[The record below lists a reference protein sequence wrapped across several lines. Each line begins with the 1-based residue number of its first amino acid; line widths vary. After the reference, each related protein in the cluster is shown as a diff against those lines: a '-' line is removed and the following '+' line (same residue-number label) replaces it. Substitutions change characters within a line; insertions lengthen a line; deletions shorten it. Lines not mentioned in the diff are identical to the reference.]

1 MDQFIHLSEFRV
13 VICKKCQYAVLPSQI
28 DSHFTPQRPHG
39 LMKEDRQRIISRIS
53 EIDDL
58 IKDEEALKH
67 GDFTFPRDTAEPI
80 IALKTPEINGFRC
93 TFEVSDEVICPYV
106 CNSMRQIQKH
116 SWEMHRWKSTDKGGR
131 PKKNAVKAV
140 YKVPWRSGVLCQRF
154 FVQGPKSGY
163 FEVGRHIE
171 RGQTEH
177 APESQWEKLEKEID
191 QGRVRVNEA
200 QRRKIEA
207 MNESMEPNPWLRQT
221 GWVQHL
227 GHLDPVELQALVKSV
242 KEDEEPEL
250 YIVHEAF
257 QNMIRAAQSIA
268 VKEAVGKPAL
278 LEANRKERGKKAKKP
293 FNSKMTANT
302 FKGYV
307 GYWKQLLSYIIRCED
322 LEEEKRPGF
331 KFTSKQ
337 RLGFD
342 TLMDAV
348 DQLSDYKEENRSK
361 DEEEYE
367 KARDEVQRRLLQF
380 CIALLDHDLVDN
392 EYRSAIISGLAVL
405 GIREDKG
412 WENPEDYTPK
422 LSAIIK
428 LARLMVIQMAYQTRR
443 DSVARKVEKGISQ
456 EEAEEDTRGHVE
468 LVQSMSRRFMMLMDE
483 NGIPT
488 PMDWMFETRTYGL
501 HIRYSTAA
509 DGTISWRGD
518 TILYQQ
524 IQFSMEQ
531 VRSMV
536 QGLVVKAR
544 RRLITGLLKLQ
555 VDQYGEVPG
564 QALPGIDWEHL
575 YDNPAEQSIGWSF
588 LKDIRNR
595 LTVNGIEGAKWLA
608 KRVIDEEELQKEM
621 IQTETQP
628 DQPMQWRKKAIIK
641 YQREMEAF
649 QEELLILMHCT
660 GGQAARATEIIG
672 IRHQNTRNGGVR
684 NIFVEDGLVVF
695 VTAYHKGYE
704 FSEKIKV
711 IQRVLPREVG
721 ELLVYYLWLVLP
733 FWESI
738 EMMTDR
744 VTELSPFVW
753 GDGKMEDE
761 EKKRAEKDKPDNSAD
776 SHSENDSIQEDEE
789 NQALKRSRKAWT
801 SERLRKIIQRESM
814 IWMGVKLNISA
825 WRQVTIAIAR
835 KYLQDKFGEEQ
846 GSEEYDDD
854 DFDEDNVEGDSPL
867 DLQAGHGT
875 HVAGMIYARLISE
888 GKFETMSQR
897 EQFRQVSQE
906 WHRFLGFQDKQ
917 DTLMVRIGKKR
928 KRSRWEKAHRE
939 MQLDR
944 WKQLRAVNI
953 YQGLEA
959 LLGPGGQFR
968 GKQEPAINA
977 IMMGESPVV
986 AIMGTGCGKSML
998 FMLPASIAPGGT
1010 TIVVTPL
1017 VSLQGN
1023 MQERCEKARISSVQ
1037 WKSQRPHDSASIVFV
1052 TPESAMTKGFA
1063 EFIIRLQEMH
1073 QLDRI
1078 VIDECHTILD
1088 GTPKFRPKLRQLGEL
1103 GLKGVQMVYL
1113 TATLPPRDEDEFYQ
1127 LTHISRE
1134 RVRQVRGRTTRP
1146 NVQYQVQTVE
1156 IGAEKEDVLGWGPE
1170 QRGFDPAIQD
1180 EVMQVIEEKL
1190 KQYPA
1195 PAKII
1200 VYCSVKKGAEKL
1212 AEALGCDV
1220 YHRDI
1225 DTEDGK
1231 ARRLKNWM
1239 NASNS
1244 DQPGTRWRVIVA
1256 TNALGLGID
1265 VPDIRVVVHV
1275 GTVWRLKDYSQES
1288 GRAGRDGQR
1297 SEAIIIMPTRDGN
1310 PTEVAPKNEKGWVDI
1325 QEFVAGKV
1333 CRRVIL
1339 DQVMDGWMNR
1349 ERCQEGEEVCDI
1361 CHNRDKDAQRQAV
1374 RDQIIEQFEEFQDS
1388 GVIFE
1393 SSLEKTSSP
1402 THLPGPPS
1410 SPPRLELNF
1419 PNKKRCLEVDHVAE
1433 VEFQQQEQERKW
1445 VRHQVVEHRRQEAR
1459 EVEELRNYLEEWS
1472 QVCPL
1477 CHWRGGP
1484 NQNHRI
1490 EQCPR
1495 REAQGIAHEAGRMIK
1510 GIRYD
1515 EKFGCCHRC
1524 GIPQAI
1530 CERWKQKEEQGW
1542 WEEDKSRRCQY
1553 QGVLIEVICT
1563 LLAEGEDDM
1572 YEEATEWIGQH
1583 QVDIGDEKQMWKW
1596 LAERVEWGGIEAT
1609 RMTQVFHRLCS
1620 GHSV

>member
-1 MDQFIHLSEFRV
+1 
-13 VICKKCQYAVLPSQI
+13 
-28 DSHFTPQRPHG
+28 
-39 LMKEDRQRIISRIS
+39 
-53 EIDDL
+53 
-58 IKDEEALKH
+58 
-67 GDFTFPRDTAEPI
+67 
-80 IALKTPEINGFRC
+80 
-93 TFEVSDEVICPYV
+93 
-106 CNSMRQIQKH
+106 
-116 SWEMHRWKSTDKGGR
+116 
-131 PKKNAVKAV
+131 
-140 YKVPWRSGVLCQRF
+140 
-154 FVQGPKSGY
+154 
-163 FEVGRHIE
+163 
-171 RGQTEH
+171 
-177 APESQWEKLEKEID
+177 
-191 QGRVRVNEA
+191 
-200 QRRKIEA
+200 
-207 MNESMEPNPWLRQT
+207 MNESMEPNPWLRHT

-227 GHLDPVELQALVKSV
+227 GHLDPVELQTLVRAV
-242 KEDEEPEL
+242 KEEEEPEL

-257 QNMIRAAQSIA
+257 HSMIRAAQSIA
-268 VKEAVGKPAL
+268 VKDVVGKPAL
-278 LEANRKERGKKAKKP
+278 VEASRKEQGKKAKKP
-293 FNSKMTANT
+293 FNSRMSQNT
-302 FKGYV
+302 FQAYTGF
-307 GYWKQLLSYIIRCED
+307 WKQLLSYIIRCDD
-322 LEEEKRPGF
+322 LEEEKRPSF

-337 RLGFD
+337 RLVFD
-342 TLMDAV
+342 TLMNIV
-348 DQLSDYKEENRSK
+348 DQLIDYKKENRSEE
-361 DEEEYE
+361 DEEYE
-367 KARDEVQRRLLQF
+367 KARVEVERRLLQF
-380 CIALLDHDLVDN
+380 CIALLDHNLIDN

-405 GIREDKG
+405 GLREDKG

-422 LSAIIK
+422 LSAVIK
-428 LARLMVIQMAYQTRR
+428 LARLMVIQMAYHTRK
-443 DSVARKVEKGISQ
+443 DSVARKVTQGMSQ
-456 EEAEEDTRGHVE
+456 EEAEEDSRGHVE

-509 DGTISWRGD
+509 DGSISWRGD

-524 IQFSMEQ
+524 IEFSMEQ

-536 QGLVVKAR
+536 QGLVAKAR

-555 VDQYGEVPG
+555 LDRYDEVKG
-564 QALPGIDWEHL
+564 QPLPAIDWEHL

-595 LTVNGIEGAKWLA
+595 LTVNGVDGAKWLA
-608 KRVIDEEELQKEM
+608 KRVIDEEQLQKEM
-621 IQTETQP
+621 MQPQTQP
-628 DQPMQWRKKAIIK
+628 DQPMQWRRKAITK

-695 VTAYHKGYE
+695 VTSYHKGYE

-711 IQRVLPREVG
+711 IQRFLPREVG

-753 GDGKMEDE
+753 GDSKTDDG
-761 EKKRAEKDKPDNSAD
+761 EKHAEKDRAD
-776 SHSENDSIQEDEE
+776 DTAGSHSEDDSIQEDAE
-789 NQALKRSRKAWT
+789 NQALKRSRTVWT

-814 IWMGVKLNISA
+814 ISMGVKLNISA
-825 WRQVTIAIAR
+825 WRQVTIAIGR
-835 KYLQDKFGEEQ
+835 KYLGDKFREEG
-846 GSEEYDDD
+846 GSEEYDDE

-875 HVAGMIYARLISE
+875 HVAGMIYARLVSE

-917 DTLMVRIGKKR
+917 DTLVIRIGKKR
-928 KRSRWEKAHRE
+928 KRSRWEMAHRE

-944 WKQLRAVNI
+944 WKQLRDVNI
-953 YQGLEA
+953 YQRLEA
-959 LLGPGGQFR
+959 LLGPRSQFR
-968 GKQEPAINA
+968 GKQELAINA

-998 FMLPASIAPGGT
+998 FMLPASSVPGGT

-1037 WKSQRPHDSASIVFV
+1037 WKSQRPYDPASIVFV

-1103 GLKGVQMVYL
+1103 ALKGVQMVYL
-1113 TATLPPRDEDEFYQ
+1113 TATLPPRDEDEFYR
-1127 LTHISRE
+1127 LTHIPQE
-1134 RVRQVRGRTTRP
+1134 VRPFRGRTTRP
-1146 NVQYQVQTVE
+1146 NVKYQVQRVE
-1156 IGAEKEDVLGWGPE
+1156 IGDEEEDVLGWGPE

-1180 EVMQVIEEKL
+1180 EVMRVMEEKL

-1200 VYCSVKKGAEKL
+1200 IYCSVKKGAERL

-1239 NASNS
+1239 NASNT
-1244 DQPGTRWRVIVA
+1244 DRPGMGWRVIVA

-1265 VPDIRVVVHV
+1265 VPDIRVVMHV
-1275 GTVWRLKDYSQES
+1275 GMVWRLKDYSQES
-1288 GRAGRDGQR
+1288 GRAGRDGGS
-1297 SEAIIIMPTRDGN
+1297 SEAIIIMPTRDGR
-1310 PTEVAPKNEKGWVDI
+1310 PTEIAPKNEKGWIDI
-1325 QEFVAGKV
+1325 QEFIAGKV

-1349 ERCQEGEEVCDI
+1349 ERCEEGEETCDVCQQ
-1361 CHNRDKDAQRQAV
+1361 RDAESQRQIV
-1374 RDQIIEQFEEFQDS
+1374 REQIINRFEEFEDS
-1388 GVIFE
+1388 GVILE
-1393 SSLEKTSSP
+1393 SSGEKGSSP
-1402 THLPGPPS
+1402 KDSAEPPS
-1410 SPPRLELNF
+1410 SPLRLELDF
-1419 PNKKRCLEVDHVAE
+1419 PCKRRCLGIDRGE
-1433 VEFQQQEQERKW
+1433 VEFHQQEQERGW
-1445 VRHQVVEHRRQEAR
+1445 VRHQVIEHRRQEAG
-1459 EVEELRNYLEEWS
+1459 EVEELRKYLEEWS

-1484 NQNHRI
+1484 EQGHRI
-1490 EQCPR
+1490 VQCPR
-1495 REAQGIAHEAGRMIK
+1495 PEAYNITEAVARMTK

-1515 EKFGCCHRC
+1515 EKFGCCHYC

-1542 WEEDKSRRCQY
+1542 WEEDKSRKCQY

-1563 LLAEGEDDM
+1563 LLVEGEDDI
-1572 YEEATEWIGQH
+1572 YEEVKEWIRMHG
-1583 QVDIGDEKQMWKW
+1583 VDVTDEKQVWKW

-1609 RMTQVFHRLCS
+1609 RMAQVFYRLTS
-1620 GHSV
+1620 EHEVYREIV